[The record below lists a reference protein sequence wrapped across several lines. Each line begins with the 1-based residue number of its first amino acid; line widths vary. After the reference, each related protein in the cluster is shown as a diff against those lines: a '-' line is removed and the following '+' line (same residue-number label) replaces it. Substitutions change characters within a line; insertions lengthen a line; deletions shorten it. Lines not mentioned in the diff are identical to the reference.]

1 MKREYECLD
10 PLRNR
15 TGFRL
20 KIKSK
25 GSHSAKK
32 GKSVSFCCYE
42 KKKYAEAD
50 AERLEKHL
58 GSLSLVRYLFV
69 LNFLT
74 HIDTEMFLIIFVRV
88 SDFNSDL
95 AGVWRRFTMHLSL
108 ASGGQIFFANLFS
121 CDVN

>member
-58 GSLSLVRYLFV
+58 GSLSLVQYLFV

-88 SDFNSDL
+88 SDFNTDL

-108 ASGGQIFFANLFS
+108 ASGGHIFFANLFS

>member
-1 MKREYECLD
+1 
-10 PLRNR
+10 
-15 TGFRL
+15 L

-32 GKSVSFCCYE
+32 GKSVSFCCHE

-108 ASGGQIFFANLFS
+108 ASGGHTFSANLFS

>member
-10 PLRNR
+10 PLRNLK
-15 TGFRL
+15 GFRL

-32 GKSVSFCCYE
+32 G
-42 KKKYAEAD
+42 
-50 AERLEKHL
+50 
-58 GSLSLVRYLFV
+58 
-69 LNFLT
+69 
-74 HIDTEMFLIIFVRV
+74 
-88 SDFNSDL
+88 NSDL

-108 ASGGQIFFANLFS
+108 ASGGHIFFANLFS